1 MTPLEKLN
9 AAPAASTAVDAI
21 APAAADPVLMAKAT
35 KAAVDF
41 ESFFIS
47 HMLQQMRSSTREMA
61 GEDSVFNDR
70 VNRDMQDMTDKLLA
84 DKMAGQRA
92 FGVAD
97 AILRQLVPA
106 PLNKPK

>member
-1 MTPLEKLN
+1 MTPLDKLSSTPL
-9 AAPAASTAVDAI
+9 APSADDAI
-21 APAAADPVLMAKAT
+21 APAAADPVYVAKAT

-70 VNRDMQDMTDKLLA
+70 VNSDMQDMTDKLLA

-97 AILRQLVPA
+97 AILRQLLPA
-106 PLNKPK
+106 PLNKAK

>member
-1 MTPLEKLN
+1 MNPVDKLSSG
-9 AAPAASTAVDAI
+9 APARAADDAV
-21 APAAADPVLMAKAT
+21 APAAADPVYVAKAT
-35 KAAVDF
+35 RAAVDF

-70 VNRDMQDMTDKLLA
+70 VNSDMQDMTDKLLA

-97 AILRQLVPA
+97 AILRQLLPA

>member
-1 MTPLEKLN
+1 MTPLEKLSSTPL
-9 AAPAASTAVDAI
+9 APSADDAI
-21 APAAADPVLMAKAT
+21 APAAADPVYVAKAT

-70 VNRDMQDMTDKLLA
+70 VNSDMQDMTDKLLA

-97 AILRQLVPA
+97 AILRQLLPA
-106 PLNKPK
+106 PLNKAK

>member
-1 MTPLEKLN
+1 MTPLDKLSSTPL
-9 AAPAASTAVDAI
+9 AQSADDAVAP
-21 APAAADPVLMAKAT
+21 AADPVYVAKAT

-70 VNRDMQDMTDKLLA
+70 VNSDMQDMTDRLLA

-97 AILRQLVPA
+97 AILRQLLPV

>member
-1 MTPLEKLN
+1 MNPLDKLSSAP
-9 AAPAASTAVDAI
+9 AAPAALEAI
-21 APAAADPVLMAKAT
+21 APAAADPVLLAKAT

-41 ESFFIS
+41 ESFFIA

>member
-1 MTPLEKLN
+1 MNPFPKL
-9 AAPAASTAVDAI
+9 AAPASA
-21 APAAADPVLMAKAT
+21 APVAPADPVYVAKAT

-70 VNRDMQDMTDKLLA
+70 VNRDMQDMSDRLLA
-84 DKMAGQRA
+84 DNMAGRRA
-92 FGVAD
+92 FGIAD
-97 AILRQLVPA
+97 AVLRQLLPA
-106 PLNKPK
+106 PLNNSK